1 MEIAEQTTNAVAHA
15 VRHSLSTEL
24 DARGLLLTG
33 DALAAAGDDASRS
46 GAALFRR
53 LIAHCYPGSQQ
64 AQRTTSVEFEGHQA
78 ASNVEFALAF
88 GSVTADVIAPPNPT
102 GHESPSNSVDLL
114 CAVFNLGIG
123 MIDGLC
129 DGTPRIGL
137 PFLQLVQDMDVGV
150 AADQNWARDRL
161 QSALPA
167 ALAADATAVFTARV
181 VAAFFDLL
189 HVAYPGD
196 QWSALRRHVGAQL
209 ESALE
214 AERRSVDRSVA
225 LTTREQIDCSRLT
238 SVVPF
243 QIIEALA
250 TRNHALPEATPGT
263 LLGEA
268 MWRIDDLVD
277 LAADIRVGAL
287 NGVLLATTDTTRATD
302 APAVPTLEEVL
313 TSGAIP
319 AAATLAADYLDAGL
333 TATAADARDRRMFL
347 SFVQRYAGIAAAGD
361 LRPGR

>member
-1 MEIAEQTTNAVAHA
+1 VEIAEQTTNAVDDA

-33 DALAAAGDDASRS
+33 DALAAAGVDASRA

-53 LIAHCYPGSQQ
+53 LIAHCYPGSQHTE
-64 AQRTTSVEFEGHQA
+64 RTTSVEFDGHQA

-88 GSVTADVIAPPNPT
+88 GAVTANVIAPPNPT
-102 GHESPSNSVDLL
+102 GDEPPTDSVDLL

-137 PFLQLVQDMDVGV
+137 PFLQLVQEMDVAV
-150 AADQNWARDRL
+150 AADQNWPRDQL

-167 ALAADATAVFTARV
+167 LLATDATAAFTARV
-181 VAAFFDLL
+181 VAVFFDLL

-196 QWSALRRHVGAQL
+196 QWSALRRNIGAQL

-250 TRNHALPEATPGT
+250 SPNHGPPQPTPGT

-277 LAADIRVGAL
+277 LAADIRVSAL
-287 NGVLLATTDTTRATD
+287 NGVLLATTDTTRTTD
-302 APAVPTLEEVL
+302 AAAVPTLEEVL

-319 AAATLAADYLDAGL
+319 AAATLAVEYLDAGL
-333 TATAADARDRRMFL
+333 TATAADARDRHMFL